1 MDAQYAQICWWYA
14 MHPAAWDALD
24 YKDCTPIFPYEIFA
38 AFIGEHPLQN
48 PNTHSLQDVTA
59 DMSSEKS
66 SSKLSVRARGQ
77 GP

>member
-1 MDAQYAQICWWYA
+1 
-14 MHPAAWDALD
+14 MHPAVWDALD

-38 AFIGEHPLQN
+38 VFIGEHPLQN

-59 DMSSEKS
+59 DMSSEDYRQTS
-66 SSKLSVRARGQ
+66 ELSVRARGQ